1 MPRGDNIGNSFVG
14 KIPPTVDVVEENL
27 LGKITQDDDGGLIFE
42 DINLDENI
50 YFYSSDVSSFKNC
63 SLQYGSG
70 ILFDNCKKLVINEEK
85 TPFFFDGSINW
96 TIPWSQLRLSCKK
109 VEKNPL
115 KKISYWGGYNLFF
128 EGAEISG
135 KVINDFSSNIGN
147 GDYFY
152 FLSSA
157 TLYNEDN
164 SDDYTLYLNFDNNS
178 TPANM
183 TGCCGN
189 TKQKNNKPFNIDF
202 WRAKNY
208 RPCLPLIPIKA
219 SNLFDSAML
228 GENVKVDSDEPTTL
242 FHKKTDT
249 IQKEEYPGI
258 VWEGFEEDIY
268 NADYMYYNVKTLQ
281 CDEFYK
287 KNNNPLIHYLWPP
300 NAETYKYMFFGSNI
314 SGSTI
319 FTNKKGKE
327 YYLRVLS
334 NAEKQSGIV
343 SINHCFGEAT
353 QLTDCCFDGNG
364 ENSICWEEFCRM
376 NYPSVIKIGFRK
388 FSKVYLQ
395 DTTLHEPSN
404 SIHDVLIKR
413 YDFGEK
419 ETEIYSDTFRYTGAE
434 NTLEY
439 IKGKI
444 YCNNKYGFVKANKI
458 QNKITN
464 YYIAPAKTP
473 MMKNYD
479 FNWDLSCFPNLSKES
494 IEFTLSNILPSQL
507 PLSGNAMISY
517 NENVPI
523 FKNKTLSTVYVKIID
538 ASKDE
543 KPIIFVENNTD
554 GAITL
559 QNYLTT
565 YKPHLVVNLIDFSN

>member
-1 MPRGDNIGNSFVG
+1 MPKGDSIGNYFIG
-14 KIPPTVDVVEENL
+14 KNPPTVDVVEENL
-27 LGKITQDDDGGLIFE
+27 LGKITQDDDGGLVFE

-50 YFYSSDVSSFKNC
+50 SLYSSDVSSFKNC

-70 ILFDNCKKLVINEEK
+70 ILFNNCKKLVINEEN

-96 TIPWSQLRLSCKK
+96 TIPWNQLKLSCKK

-115 KKISYWGGYNLFF
+115 KKISYGGGYNFFF
-128 EGAEISG
+128 EGTEISG
-135 KVINDFSSNIGN
+135 KVINDFSSNINDGS
-147 GDYFY
+147 YFY
-152 FLSSA
+152 FLHSA

-164 SDDYTLYLNFDNNS
+164 SDDYTLYLIFGGNS
-178 TPANM
+178 TPVNM
-183 TGCCGN
+183 NSCCER

-202 WRAKNY
+202 WRAKPY
-208 RPCLPLIPIKA
+208 ELSFPSILINA
-219 SNLFDSAML
+219 SSLFDSAML

-287 KNNNPLIHYLWPP
+287 KNSNPLIHYLWPP
-300 NAETYKYMFFGSNI
+300 NAETYKRMFFGSNI

-343 SINHCFGEAT
+343 SINYCFEEAT

-364 ENSICWEEFCRM
+364 KNSICWEEFCHR

-395 DTTLHEPSN
+395 DATLHEPSN

-458 QNKITN
+458 QNKITD
-464 YYIAPAKTP
+464 YYVAPAKTP

-479 FNWDLSCFPNLSKES
+479 FNWDLSCFPNLTKES

-523 FKNKTLSTVYVKIID
+523 FKNKTLSTVYVKITD

-543 KPIIFVENNTD
+543 KPIVFVESNID

>member
-1 MPRGDNIGNSFVG
+1 MPKGDNIGNSFIG

-42 DINLDENI
+42 DIDLVKNVEL
-50 YFYSSDVSSFKNC
+50 YYSNVSSFKNC
-63 SLQYGSG
+63 SLERNTGLR
-70 ILFDNCKKLVINEEK
+70 LFYCNNLVINEEN
-85 TPFFFDGSINW
+85 TPFFFDGSIDW
-96 TIPWSQLRLSCKK
+96 DIPAYKLALSCKK

-115 KKISYWGGYNLFF
+115 KKIKYEGGYDSFF

-135 KVINDFSSNIGN
+135 EVINDFTYDVRFGSCN
-147 GDYFY
+147 D
-152 FLSSA
+152 FLRH
-157 TLYNEDN
+157 TNLYNEDN
-164 SDDYTLYLNFDNNS
+164 SDDYTIYLPLPMIADPVYI
-178 TPANM
+178 TW
-183 TGCCGN
+183 CCSEV
-189 TKQKNNKPFNIDF
+189 KQKNNRPFNIEF
-202 WRAKNY
+202 WRPSSY
-208 RPCLPLIPIKA
+208 ILPKV
-219 SNLFDSAML
+219 NCEYLFYSAML

-258 VWEGFEEDIY
+258 VWTGFEEDIIT
-268 NADYMYYNVKTLQ
+268 ASRMYSGVKTLQ
-281 CDEFYK
+281 CEEFYK

-300 NAETYKYMFFGSNI
+300 NAATYENIFSNSNI

-319 FTNKKGKE
+319 FVDKNGKE
-327 YYLRVLS
+327 HYLRVLS
-334 NAEKQSGIV
+334 DGSNLDRRVLMSYSFDNVTKMQ
-343 SINHCFGEAT
+343 
-353 QLTDCCFDGNG
+353 DYCFDGNG
-364 ENSICWEEFCRM
+364 KNTVYIPDFSYMCI
-376 NYPSVIKIGFRK
+376 YSPIVKIGFRNFK
-388 FSKVYLQ
+388 VVYLV
-395 DTTLHEPSN
+395 DERYSVPSN
-404 SIHDVLIKR
+404 EEFNVLISK

-444 YCNNKYGFVKANKI
+444 YCSNRFGLVKADKL

-464 YYIAPAKTP
+464 YYVAPAKTP

-523 FKNKTLSTVYVKIID
+523 FKNKTLSTVYVKITD
-538 ASKDE
+538 TSKDE
-543 KPIIFVENNTD
+543 KPIIFVENNID

-559 QNYLTT
+559 QDYLIT